1 MKWDRIRVFFT
12 NENGGTQRVSTFR
25 REQPRPTRLGNIN
38 CLSFTDDKTGDLHF
52 VQKELIKKVTFEKQ
66 DLHFGTFEIVET
78 KLASDLGEQA

>member
-1 MKWDRIRVFFT
+1 VKWDRIRVFFA
-12 NENGGTQRVSTFR
+12 NKDGVTQRVSTFR

-52 VQKELIKKVTFEKQ
+52 VQNELVKKVTFEKQ

-78 KLASDLGEQA
+78 KSASDFLDKS